1 MWCERSDNEKVAGT
15 ECTLQRAGEKM
26 ASEQTCMN
34 FDTCSYAWHVETG
47 IKATCTD
54 GKMNGDEANI
64 DCGGSCPDCMVDGG
78 WTDYGDWSKC
88 DAECGP
94 GQMTAVRTC
103 TSPVPKAGGKQCEG
117 AAVLTKECTLKECT
131 INFGKQCSYLP
142 MDQPM
147 SFTVNLEQG
156 SVEEVVSIPVGVTKV
171 FVRLEAKA
179 DLDIQLLVDGAEGEE
194 AVVSFSSPY
203 KNWGQSKSSIYGM
216 KVQGCT
222 DSCKADVTAV
232 YHGDG
237 LEHKVK
243 GHRSFSS
250 EYIFVDVVTVP
261 LILKV
266 QAYQSGVGTVTY
278 GYDCASSCG
287 KCTNTRSNSNIAAP

>member
-1 MWCERSDNEKVAGT
+1 MG
-15 ECTLQRAGEKM
+15 
-26 ASEQTCMN
+26 
-34 FDTCSYAWHVETG
+34 
-47 IKATCTD
+47 
-54 GKMNGDEANI
+54 
-64 DCGGSCPDCMVDGG
+64 
-78 WTDYGDWSKC
+78 
-88 DAECGP
+88 
-94 GQMTAVRTC
+94 
-103 TSPVPKAGGKQCEG
+103 
-117 AAVLTKECTLKECT
+117 LKECT

-261 LILKV
+261 FDPQGPSIPV
-266 QAYQSGVGTVTY
+266 
-278 GYDCASSCG
+278 
-287 KCTNTRSNSNIAAP
+287 RRRHSN